1 MEAGAQKPVLPTAAK
16 IGEKAIKNGPPKGD
30 DLFKGLYRSEVG
42 HQNKDVRLTIAAWL
56 VRIAPMATR
65 RRVTLSAQLQSAV
78 RQAQALTGP

>member
-1 MEAGAQKPVLPTAAK
+1 MEAGAQEPILPTAAK
-16 IGEKAIKNGPPKGD
+16 IGEKAKKKWASKRRR
-30 DLFKGLYRSEVG
+30 FKGLYPSEVG
-42 HQNKDVRLTIAAWL
+42 HQNKDVRLTSAAWL